1 MMKTL
6 TYSAVLALASV
17 SGVFAADIQVPVPT
31 PRPTAGPQQK
41 AVGSDCRAALNAAHI
56 DVRLMPP
63 VNDPKGCQ
71 IDEPVELGTL
81 PDGSVIEP
89 PALLSCKTALAVTL
103 FLRDSAQQQAIRI
116 LGSTIKT
123 IRQDSAYV
131 CRPRNGTAK
140 LSEHAFGR
148 AMDIGAFIT
157 RSGET
162 LAVRATTDKRHAAFL
177 DAVRKDACGTFSTVL
192 GPGSDADHA
201 LHFHFD
207 LAPRKGKPFCQ

>member
-1 MMKTL
+1 MMKNFAC
-6 TYSAVLALASV
+6 SAALVFVSV
-17 SGVFAADIQVPVPT
+17 SGGVAADRQAPVPA
-31 PRPTAGPQQK
+31 PRPSVKQQQQT
-41 AVGSDCRAALNAAHI
+41 VGNACLAALKAAHI

-63 VNDPKGCQ
+63 VNDPKGCR
-71 IDEPVELGTL
+71 IDEPVEIAAL

-89 PALLSCKTALAVTL
+89 PALLSCKTALAVAL
-103 FLRDSAQQQAIRI
+103 FLRDSAQQQAIEI

-131 CRPRNGTAK
+131 CRPRNGAAK

-157 RSGET
+157 RSGEI
-162 LAVRATTDKRHAAFL
+162 LAVQATTDKRHAALL
-177 DAVRKDACGTFSTVL
+177 DAVRKDACGPFSTVL

-207 LAPRKGKPFCQ
+207 LAPRKGQPFCQ